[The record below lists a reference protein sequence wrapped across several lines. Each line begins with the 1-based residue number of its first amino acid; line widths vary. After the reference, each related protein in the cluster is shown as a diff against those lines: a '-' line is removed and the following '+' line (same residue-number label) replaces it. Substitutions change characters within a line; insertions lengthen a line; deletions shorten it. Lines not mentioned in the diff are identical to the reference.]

1 MARKG
6 RRDPKAELERLTDT
20 SAQRENAMAEAR
32 KQVQNL
38 ARIAIGSVI
47 VIWLLALGFWSG
59 LESVVP
65 LFVAAALTVGVAVAA
80 FLVRRNLGR
89 SEELGA
95 LMGGGELDEH
105 ERARRVAKLEA
116 RVDKGEHAAIL
127 ARAQLEMQD
136 DPRAALATLERADLA
151 KGQKMVI
158 NQIRGMRGMLHLN
171 FGELQD
177 ARELADAV
185 ELDKTP
191 DLAARANLAGVVA
204 EAWARSGNPIEADEL
219 LEKYDP
225 ADPKFSDVRVQ
236 LYRARAFVGAH
247 RNDMTKMK
255 KALKS
260 LNEMSSQLLAAFVG
274 GKRVHPLLVKEA
286 RKRLER
292 SGAIPKP
299 RIKMMSR

>member
-6 RRDPKAELERLTDT
+6 RPDPKAELERLTDT
-20 SAQRENAMAEAR
+20 SAQRENAMVEAR

-38 ARIAIGSVI
+38 ARLGVGAVI
-47 VIWLLALGFWSG
+47 VIWLLAVGFWSG
-59 LESVVP
+59 LESTIP
-65 LFVAAALTVGVAVAA
+65 LFVAAALTVAVAVVA

-95 LMGGGELDEH
+95 LMGDGSLDEE

-116 RVDKGEHAAIL
+116 RVEKGEHAAIL

-136 DPRAALATLERADLA
+136 DPRAALATLEQADLD

-171 FGELQD
+171 FGELKA
-177 ARELADAV
+177 ARELAEAI
-185 ELDKTP
+185 ELEKTP

-219 LEKYDP
+219 LDKYDA

-236 LYRARAFVGAH
+236 LLRARAFVGAH
-247 RNDMTKMK
+247 RNDLAKMR
-255 KALKS
+255 KALKA
-260 LNEMSSQLLAAFVG
+260 LEEMSAQLLAAFVG

-299 RIKMMSR
+299 RVKMVTR